1 MRLKRFT
8 PEEMTPRQRE
18 VYERIGGKRGKFG
31 APYRIWIHSPELCD
45 RAERMSSY
53 MRWECTLPNK
63 LRELS
68 ILITARFWDAQY
80 SWNAHVDATLAAG
93 ISRQAVDAI
102 AEKREPPF
110 DAEDERVFYK
120 FAMEMLENHF
130 VSDETFDQA
139 RKLFGETGIV
149 DIIACIGN
157 FSMLAMCLNTAQ
169 ADLQSDRKPPFPDIR
184 GYARVVPAK
193 A

>member
-1 MRLKRFT
+1 MRLRRLT

-18 VYERIGGKRGKFG
+18 VYERIAGKRERFG

-45 RAERMSSY
+45 RAERMSGY
-53 MRWECTLPNK
+53 MRWECSLPNK

-80 SWNAHVDATLAAG
+80 SWNAHVDATIAAG
-93 ISRQAVDAI
+93 ISPEVIAAI
-102 AEKREPPF
+102 AEQRKPTF
-110 DAEDERVFYK
+110 AAEDERVFYK
-120 FAMEMLENHF
+120 FSMEMLENHF
-130 VSDETFDQA
+130 VSDETFEQA
-139 RKLFGETGIV
+139 RELFGEAGIV

-169 ADLQSDRKPPFPDIR
+169 ADLQPDREPPFPDIR
-184 GYARVVPAK
+184 GYARVTPAP
-193 A
+193 